1 MKKIVILFISSI
13 GITGCHSGRNGQEL
27 ARSPEVV
34 ISGDTMWVPKE
45 TPEGQ
50 RIQLQVVRPERVTLP
65 CKATGTI
72 RAIPECIA
80 DVAVPF
86 DGRIVESFVKAGKK
100 VSAGDPLF
108 SIHSPAF
115 METVK
120 TYIQAKQEN
129 RLAEMNYLR
138 QQDLVKNGIGIQKE
152 LDEAR
157 LNYESTKSQLD
168 NLAATLSIF
177 NVDPVSTCLG
187 KPLVVTAPIRGEVVR
202 NTIRVGQYLTADS
215 DPMVC
220 IADLAKVWVIA
231 KVKEN
236 NIALVEE
243 NSEVEIT
250 LDAYPQHLFTGKV
263 NYIGQLL
270 DESTRSLE
278 VIIECANP
286 GQLMKPGMF
295 ATVRFIHDNQ
305 AGILLPATALK
316 QEEGATYVYRSIGQ
330 ERYVKTAVTVVSI
343 LNGTVMVQ
351 SGIAAGDTVISEGA
365 LFLQ

>member
-1 MKKIVILFISSI
+1 MRKIVAFII
-13 GITGCHSGRNGQEL
+13 VIIVITACYRGRHHQEA
-27 ARSPEVV
+27 ARLPEVV
-34 ISGDTMWVPKE
+34 VSGDTIWIPDK
-45 TPEGQ
+45 TPVGQ
-50 RIQLQVVRPERVTLP
+50 RIQLQVVRSERIALP
-65 CKATGTI
+65 CKATGTV

-86 DGRIVESFVKAGKK
+86 DGRIVESFVQAGRK

-120 TYIQAKQEN
+120 TFMQARQEN

-157 LNYESTKSQLD
+157 LNFESSKSQLE
-168 NLAATLSIF
+168 NLVATLAIF
-177 NVDPVSTCLG
+177 NVDPDNIRLG
-187 KPLVVTAPIRGEVVR
+187 KPLVVAAPIKGEVVR

-220 IADLAKVWVIA
+220 IADLTKVWVIA

-236 NIALVEE
+236 NIGLVEE
-243 NSEVEIT
+243 NSEVEIA
-250 LDAYPQHLFTGKV
+250 LDAYPQELFTGHV
-263 NYIGQLL
+263 NYIGQML

-295 ATVRFIHDNQ
+295 ATVRFIHDNLV
-305 AGILLPATALK
+305 GILLPATALK
-316 QEEGATYVYRSIGQ
+316 QEEGATYVYKCIGQ
-330 ERYVKTAVTVVSI
+330 ERFVKTAVTI
-343 LNGTVMVQ
+343 LSTFNGTVMVQ
-351 SGIAAGDTVISEGA
+351 SGLATGDTVISEGV
-365 LFLQ
+365 LFF